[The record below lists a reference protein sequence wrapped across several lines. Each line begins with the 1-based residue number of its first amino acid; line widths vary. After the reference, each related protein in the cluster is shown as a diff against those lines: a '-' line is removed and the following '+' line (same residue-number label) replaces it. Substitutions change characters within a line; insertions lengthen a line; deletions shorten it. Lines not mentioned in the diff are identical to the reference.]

1 MKIKTLAAIA
11 LTLLTLSSCR
21 FGTAIKMIS
30 EKAQEEMRANH
41 DYENMVEEWGE
52 VIDVEIDSVMPF
64 TGIQT
69 NGNID
74 IVFTQDS
81 TFSIRMHGNK
91 KAVEE
96 YKYWW
101 SESTMVFNTK
111 EGYTYDTTKDN
122 VNIDKNTPAITIYVT
137 APELTDI
144 MVYGA
149 SDIKIN
155 DGLKQDWGLNLIIN
169 GAGNIDMEHAD
180 LGGML
185 TINIDGAGNIDLDD
199 ITCADNALI
208 HIQGAGNIEVDN
220 IKCKDIDTE
229 VNGAG
234 NIDLNVDCDNLKAD
248 INGVGNIDLKGV
260 CNTLDSNFGG
270 TMGNIDTDKL
280 KVRKK

>member
-41 DYENMVEEWGE
+41 DYENKVKEWGE

-81 TFSIRMHGNK
+81 VFSIRMHGNK

-101 SESTMVFNTK
+101 SESKMVFNTK
-111 EGYTYDTTKDN
+111 EGFTYDTTKDN
-122 VNIDKNTPAITIYVT
+122 VNVDKNTPAITIYVT
-137 APELTDI
+137 APEIIYLE
-144 MVYGA
+144 VYGS

-155 DGLKQDWGLNLIIN
+155 DGLKQDYTFSIQIN
-169 GAGNIDMEHAD
+169 GAGNIDMEHAE
-180 LGGML
+180 LGGIF

-199 ITCADNALI
+199 IVCADDAI
-208 HIQGAGNIEVDN
+208 MHIQGAGNIEVDN
-220 IKCKDIDTE
+220 IKCKNIDTE

-234 NIDLNVDCDNLKAD
+234 NIDLEVDCDNLKAD
-248 INGVGNIDLKGV
+248 INGVGNIELKGV

-270 TMGNIDTDKL
+270 TMGNIDTDGL